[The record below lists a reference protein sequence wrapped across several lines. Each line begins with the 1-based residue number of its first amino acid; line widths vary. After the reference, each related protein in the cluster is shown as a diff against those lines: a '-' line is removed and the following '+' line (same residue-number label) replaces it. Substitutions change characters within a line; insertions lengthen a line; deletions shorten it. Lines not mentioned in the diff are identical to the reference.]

1 MKNLFRSFV
10 LLISIIFASNDFA
23 QSLTIDLTA
32 QPVGAKGIVNV
43 TYKGVNL
50 VYLMGGKI
58 QGAYIYNDGT
68 VFKDYILSLSSER
81 EITAI
86 EFEGVTN
93 SGRTADLKETKGSG
107 TFKFSETSTSTWSGA
122 SKDIFFLGS
131 SKTTG
136 YTIQTIRIWLENEE
150 GDGGHIDALQPLGSD
165 VHFYAQ
171 GHNLPYDGRPVTLAV
186 VSDTKFSTALQPY
199 LLWKT
204 QQGYHVEE
212 FYADAINR
220 ETGKTG
226 DALALEIRERLMALD
241 PQPSY
246 VLLAGDSNEV
256 PYFEPRTAMAGGQ
269 DAVTDFYYGEYSG
282 DHFAEA
288 AVGRFSATT
297 VAQLQAQMDKTQYMA
312 FIRPADADW
321 MHHSLIAHAPAGD
334 ISTKKAAE
342 FGATFP
348 TKFKDN
354 TTKTVYPYSS
364 SVNPEINAGC
374 SQVAYIGHGSTSAWM
389 EYSQGAVRMLENK
402 NKYPVVLGLTC
413 LSGSFQ
419 YGECLAETFMRMQEA
434 GAVAYIGA
442 TRESWDGADN
452 LFFYGGNSVYQ
463 TFEHIGFMRSLY
475 HPDVEDASQITRTI
489 GDAMNVGKLASRID
503 GEYSPFRQFTEF
515 FTLFGDPTYQPYITV
530 PQQMTIIAPSTATA
544 GRCIDIVTAPDAV
557 VAISTGRK
565 VVAVG
570 VADHDGKL
578 SLKVPVDAPA
588 GNCALYSSAPFY
600 NDLLSSIIIMPGDGG
615 EDEGYVQDVAPRVQ
629 YKDVIDVK
637 SAAAALPGYTKEYLG
652 YQPLDFGVESP
663 ARYTMWAGTNL
674 TAGANEV
681 QYQHWLTS
689 PNDEIRGIYIRNRY
703 ENSSFITT
711 TTGGNAAYV
720 EVEWLHPCGQT
731 EILGIYGSQTPY
743 YDTRQ
748 AWNGEEGKK
757 LGEIR
762 KGDSN
767 RLVIE
772 GNWPYI
778 LIRAEHYEGHFGGLT
793 NEQDDIFLRSLTIG
807 WNRLDDSTI
816 NGDVDCDGDVDLK
829 DVEELNYI
837 LAHNQ
842 TTSNADVNGDGRVT
856 ISDIT
861 WLINKLRAKR

>member
-1 MKNLFRSFV
+1 MKNTLRALLLLFV
-10 LLISIIFASNDFA
+10 MLFAWRGYA

-43 TYKGVNL
+43 TYKGVNI

-58 QGAYIYNDGT
+58 QGALIYGDGT
-68 VFKDYILSLSSER
+68 TFKDYILALTSER

-93 SGRTADLKETKGSG
+93 SGRTANIRETKANS
-107 TFKFSETSTSTWSGA
+107 TFKFNETGTSTWSGA
-122 SKDIFFLGS
+122 SKELLFMGS
-131 SKTTG
+131 ATTTG
-136 YTIQTIRIWLENEE
+136 YTITNLRIWLEDEE
-150 GDGGHIDALQPLGSD
+150 GDGGHVDALQPLGSD

-186 VSDTKFSTALQPY
+186 VSDTKFRTALQPY

-212 FYADAINR
+212 FYADVIQS

-226 DALALEIRERLMALD
+226 DALALEIRNRLMALD
-241 PQPSY
+241 PRPSY
-246 VLLAGDSNEV
+246 VLLAGDSGEV

-297 VAQLQAQMDKTQYMA
+297 VDQLKAQMEKTKYMA
-312 FIRPADADW
+312 FIRPADAGW

-419 YGECLAETFMRMQEA
+419 YNECLAETFMRMPEA

-489 GDAMNVGKLASRID
+489 GDAMNVGKMASRID
-503 GEYSPFRQFTEF
+503 GEYSPFRQFSEF

-530 PQQMTIIAPSTATA
+530 PQQMTINAPVTAIA
-544 GRCIDIVTAPDAV
+544 GRCIDITTAPDAV
-557 VAISTGRK
+557 VAISKDRR

-570 VADHDGKL
+570 VADHEGKL
-578 SLKVPVDAPA
+578 SLKVPADAPT
-588 GNCALYSSAPFY
+588 GSCTLYSSAPFY
-600 NDLLSSIIIMPGDGG
+600 NDLLSSIIVMPGDGG
-615 EDEGYVQDVAPRVQ
+615 EDPGYVEEVAPRVQ
-629 YKDVIDVK
+629 YKDVIDV
-637 SAAAALPGYTKEYLG
+637 STAAAALPGYTKEYLD
-652 YQPLDFGVESP
+652 YLPESFGVGSP
-663 ARYTMWAGTNL
+663 ARYTMWAGTNI
-674 TAGANEV
+674 TSGASEV

-689 PNDEIRGIYIRNRY
+689 PNDVIRGIYIRNRY
-703 ENSSFITT
+703 ENSSIITT
-711 TTGGNAAYV
+711 TTGGRAAYV

-762 KGDSN
+762 KGDRN
-767 RLVIE
+767 RLVID

-807 WNRLDDSTI
+807 WNRLEGESI
-816 NGDVDCDGDVDLK
+816 FGDVDNDGDMDVD
-829 DVEELNYI
+829 DVEALRYI
-837 LAHNQ
+837 LANDL
-842 TTSNADVNGDGRVT
+842 TTTNADINGDGRVS
-856 ISDIT
+856 IGDIT
-861 WLINKLRAKR
+861 ALIARLRTK